1 MEITTKSVNN
11 LEIGVQE
18 AKTMIFEVKEL
29 MAKLKESSKE
39 SEIKVEKIYFA
50 NFETNE
56 KFTKLNKE
64 ITTFQE
70 NFELIN
76 PKVIGLNDN

>member
-1 MEITTKSVNN
+1 MEITTKSVIN

-29 MAKLKESSKE
+29 MAKLKESAKE

>member
-76 PKVIGLNDN
+76 PKVIGLDDN

>member
-29 MAKLKESSKE
+29 MAKLKESAKE

>member
-29 MAKLKESSKE
+29 MAKLKQSAKE

>member
-1 MEITTKSVNN
+1 
-11 LEIGVQE
+11 
-18 AKTMIFEVKEL
+18 MIFEVKEL
-29 MAKLKESSKE
+29 MAKLKESAKE